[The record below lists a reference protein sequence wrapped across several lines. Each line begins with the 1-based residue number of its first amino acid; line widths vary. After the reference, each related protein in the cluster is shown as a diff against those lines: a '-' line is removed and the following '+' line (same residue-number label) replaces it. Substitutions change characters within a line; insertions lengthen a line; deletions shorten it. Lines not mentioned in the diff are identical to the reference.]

1 MGEATIHEK
10 FTFPYVN
17 NVTDWQ
23 HPELSVTFVHNI
35 IRFHIEYFSK
45 TSINDVLK
53 GQNIGL
59 ITMEHDCNTL
69 SKTSGETDLK

>member
-1 MGEATIHEK
+1 
-10 FTFPYVN
+10 
-17 NVTDWQ
+17 
-23 HPELSVTFVHNI
+23 VHNI

-45 TSINDVLK
+45 TSISDALK